1 MFELPL
7 KILQSIDEGAD
18 FLGLYS
24 LSLGDG
30 MFLYDD
36 SYCMSHGGEVA
47 DEYKLSLI
55 FFTQL

>member
-1 MFELPL
+1 MHKSCELPL

-30 MFLYDD
+30 M
-36 SYCMSHGGEVA
+36 SVCA
-47 DEYKLSLI
+47 DE
-55 FFTQL
+55 